1 MEVCHMRIN
10 KWVAALVVLAGLAF
24 VYFALT
30 TPVPGTDLTTFTF
43 LDGMDNHS
51 TIKEYV
57 GGDAYNY
64 IIGASLVGARISGTM
79 AANAIYLGFGA
90 LLISLGLFGL
100 TAGKAP
106 QKAQETL
113 ESVHET
119 PAAPVEPAVAEEM
132 IEPVPADEEMTE
144 TPQ

>member
-1 MEVCHMRIN
+1 
-10 KWVAALVVLAGLAF
+10 
-24 VYFALT
+24 
-30 TPVPGTDLTTFTF
+30 
-43 LDGMDNHS
+43 
-51 TIKEYV
+51 
-57 GGDAYNY
+57 
-64 IIGASLVGARISGTM
+64 M